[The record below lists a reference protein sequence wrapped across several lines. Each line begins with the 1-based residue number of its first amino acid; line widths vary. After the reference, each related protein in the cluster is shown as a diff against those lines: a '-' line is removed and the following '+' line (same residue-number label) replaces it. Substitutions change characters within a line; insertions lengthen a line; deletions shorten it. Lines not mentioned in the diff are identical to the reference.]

1 MKSSIKIGGGG
12 CLKQIIVDEI
22 LKIEQEHQVKIL
34 FAVESGSRAW
44 GFPSQDSDY
53 DVRFVYI
60 HRPEWYLS
68 IDEKRDVIEL
78 PINEQLDINGWDIR
92 KALKLFR
99 KSNPALMEW
108 LVSDIQYY
116 QAYRFKEELLALR
129 DRVFSPQASVYHYLH
144 MAKGNF
150 REYLQGEQVKIKK
163 YFYVLRPILACKWIE
178 KYNTSPPI
186 LFQELVRD
194 LVTEPE
200 LGAAI
205 DDLLSRKLA
214 GEELNLE
221 QRVDVINEFVERE
234 IEDISEYAKS
244 VQADLE
250 DPTELLDG
258 LFRKYLQIVYQ
269 AEAFPY
275 VKNSDH

>member
-1 MKSSIKIGGGG
+1 MK
-12 CLKQIIVDEI
+12 QVIVD
-22 LKIEQEHQVKIL
+22 KIMELEREHQVKVL

-78 PINEQLDINGWDIR
+78 PINEQLDISGWDIR
-92 KALKLFR
+92 KALRLFR

-108 LVSDIQYY
+108 LVSEIRYY
-116 QAYRFKEELLALR
+116 EAYGFREELLALR
-129 DRVFSPQASVYHYLH
+129 EQVFSPQASVYHYLH

-163 YFYVLRPILACKWIE
+163 YFYVLRPILACRWIE

-186 LFQELVRD
+186 LFQELVQD

-200 LGAAI
+200 LRAAI
-205 DDLLSRKLA
+205 EELLRRKIA

-221 QRVDVINEFVERE
+221 QRVDVIHEFVERE
-234 IEDISEYAKS
+234 LEHLSEFAKA
-244 VQADLE
+244 VQAKLA
-250 DPTELLDG
+250 DPTELLDE
-258 LFRKYLQIVYQ
+258 LYRKYLQI
-269 AEAFPY
+269 AWE
-275 VKNSDH
+275 